1 MSEAIEI
8 TGRLLES
15 DRNLIGDDEFRVMFI
30 VDKACVPLAT
40 ALFNRR
46 KQLLTVTVK
55 NEQHL
60 PVAIRFRCVIPEGKT
75 HLGGRKTFRVTFD
88 LPATDAAQGAK
99 FFAMPEGLLYALS
112 IAQGDLTGEPL
123 PMPAKKEP
131 KPAYPAKAKGPYA
144 GFAGR
149 LFALGFFSSPGIKA
163 LLHNWEKTYSAENEA
178 DAVHCAFGVASR
190 AEISPDAWR
199 KALELEFDRSYPI
212 KSVLDIVKAA
222 EDQAAKVVQ

>member
-15 DRNLIGDDEFRVMFI
+15 DRNLIGDDEFRVMFV

-99 FFAMPEGLLYALS
+99 FFAMPEGLLYALTVE
-112 IAQGDLTGEPL
+112 QGDTTGEPL
-123 PMPAKKEP
+123 PEPKKKE
-131 KPAYPAKAKGPYA
+131 AKAAKPKGPYGA
-144 GFAGR
+144 FWEVICKRAI
-149 LFALGFFSSPGIKA
+149 FNTPALDAWVKANSINATQTAEHVIRDVFQVDSRTFISPGT
-163 LLHNWEKTYSAENEA
+163 LLAQLKKDLEPQTYANIEVTLNRIREQ
-178 DAVHCAFGVASR
+178 VGG
-190 AEISPDAWR
+190 
-199 KALELEFDRSYPI
+199 
-212 KSVLDIVKAA
+212 
-222 EDQAAKVVQ
+222 ED

>member
-123 PMPAKKEP
+123 PAPAKKEP
-131 KPAYPAKAKGPYA
+131 KEKKERGPFA
-144 GFAGR
+144 GFACLLVR
-149 LFALGFFSSPGIKA
+149 FGFFNAPGVKALVSQWKSDYQVTEEAEAVRKAFYVDTRTDIAPTEWRSAIKA
-163 LLHNWEKTYSAENEA
+163 WFAGKDYDLKSA
-178 DAVHCAFGVASR
+178 
-190 AEISPDAWR
+190 
-199 KALELEFDRSYPI
+199 
-212 KSVLDIVKAA
+212 LDIIDNAERASLKA
-222 EDQAAKVVQ
+222 EGVQ